1 MENTLAQRIA
11 SRRKELNMTQEELA
25 RKLGYKTKSTISRI
39 ESGDNDIPLYKVDA
53 FANALK
59 TTRAYIMGW
68 DDAPSLPPYDN
79 IVPITT
85 HKIPVL
91 GTIACGTPIYAQ
103 QQFEYYVEVGTEIDA
118 DYAVHAKGDSMI
130 GARIHSGD
138 LVFIKEMPAVENGQI
153 AAVCIENEVTLKRIY
168 YYPDKQ
174 KLVLQAENPEY
185 EPLVY
190 VGEELDQVRILGRAM
205 AFQSD
210 VK

>member
-1 MENTLAQRIA
+1 
-11 SRRKELNMTQEELA
+11 
-25 RKLGYKTKSTISRI
+25 
-39 ESGDNDIPLYKVDA
+39 
-53 FANALK
+53 
-59 TTRAYIMGW
+59 MGW

-91 GTIACGTPIYAQ
+91 GTIACGTPIYAEE
-103 QQFEYYVEVGTEIDA
+103 QFEYYVEVGVEIQA

-153 AAVCIENEVTLKRIY
+153 AAVCIDNEVTLKRIY

-190 VGEELDQVRILGRAM
+190 VGEELDQVRILGKTV

>member
-1 MENTLAQRIA
+1 MNIGNRIKILRENRGYSQTAFADKIGVSKQTLYKYENGIITNIPSDKIERIA
-11 SRRKELNMTQEELA
+11 EFCGTS
-25 RKLGYKTKSTISRI
+25 
-39 ESGDNDIPLYKVDA
+39 P
-53 FANALK
+53 
-59 TTRAYIMGW
+59 AYIMGW
-68 DDAPSLPPYDN
+68 DDAPSLPPHDN

-91 GTIACGTPIYAQ
+91 GTIACGAPIYAQ

-153 AAVCIENEVTLKRIY
+153 AAVYIDNEVTLKRIY